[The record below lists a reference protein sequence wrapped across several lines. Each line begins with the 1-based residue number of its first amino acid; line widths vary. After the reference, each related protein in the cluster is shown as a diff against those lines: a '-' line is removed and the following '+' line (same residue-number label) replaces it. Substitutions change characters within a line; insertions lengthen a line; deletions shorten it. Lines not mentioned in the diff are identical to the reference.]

1 MIGIIM
7 LKTQFPRL
15 LGDIGNP
22 ATFGGQVIY
31 EIVDSATVSRVVT
44 KGPIDSTLKE
54 ELTRA
59 TQSLEQQGATV
70 IGTSCGFLISMQAG
84 LQSAVNVP
92 VMTSSLV
99 LLPEIRQQYGHN
111 AVIGVLTFDDT
122 TLAASSYSDYVDSNC
137 VLSGLAKDG
146 ELYGCI
152 SRDLPTLDT
161 ERAKEEVLQRAS
173 TMIEAEPAVDL
184 LLIECTN
191 ISPFK
196 ESLRDAFGLPVFD
209 LVDAL
214 RESASAPI
222 CVN

>member
-22 ATFGGQVIY
+22 DTFGGQVIY
-31 EIVDSATVSRVVT
+31 EIVHSATVSRVVT
-44 KGPIDSTLKE
+44 RDPIDSSLKA

-59 TQSLEQQGATV
+59 AQALEQQGATV
-70 IGTSCGFLISMQAG
+70 IGTSCGFLISMQAS
-84 LQSAVNVP
+84 LQSAVSVP

-99 LLPEIRQQYGHN
+99 LLPEIRQQYGTD
-111 AVIGVLTFDDT
+111 AIIGVLTFDDT

-137 VLSGLAKDG
+137 AFGGLEKDG
-146 ELYGCI
+146 ELFGCI
-152 SRDLPTLDT
+152 SHDLPTLDT
-161 ERAKEEVLQRAS
+161 ECAKKEVLQCA
-173 TMIEAEPAVDL
+173 TAMIEAEPAVDL
-184 LLIECTN
+184 FLIECTN

-196 ESLRDAFGLPVFD
+196 ASLRDAFGLPVFD

-214 RESASAPI
+214 REFATVPI
-222 CVN
+222 CPN

>member
-1 MIGIIM
+1 M

-22 ATFGGQVIY
+22 DTFGGQVIY

-44 KGPIDSTLKE
+44 RDPIDSSLKA

-59 TQSLEQQGATV
+59 TQALEQQGATV
-70 IGTSCGFLISMQAG
+70 IGTSCGFLISMQAS
-84 LQSAVNVP
+84 LQSAVSVP

-99 LLPEIRQQYGHN
+99 LLPEIRQQYGQN

-122 TLAASSYSDYVDSNC
+122 TLAASSYSEYVDSNC
-137 VLSGLAKDG
+137 VLGGLAKDG
-146 ELYGCI
+146 ELFGCI
-152 SRDLPTLDT
+152 SHDLPTLDS
-161 ERAKEEVLQRAS
+161 ERAKEEVLQCAS
-173 TMIEAEPAVDL
+173 TMIEAELAVDL
-184 LLIECTN
+184 FLIECTN

-196 ESLRDAFGLPVFD
+196 ESLRAAFGLPVFD

-214 RESASAPI
+214 RETASAPA
-222 CVN
+222 CPN